1 MQMKTCLD
9 CSERVR
15 SSAKKCQFCGF
26 RFDAPKASAMP
37 LVVFAIGVVLAVI
50 GANVSTDVRV
60 PAISSVVMLAGGFA
74 LAVQRRVRRA
84 KRFTATGQF
93 ARLVEPLP
101 LAIVTTLRGH

>member
-1 MQMKTCLD
+1 MEMKTCLD

-15 SSAKKCQFCGF
+15 KAARKCQFCGF

-37 LVVFAIGVVLAVI
+37 LVVFVLGVVLAVI
-50 GANVSTDVRV
+50 GANVSTVV
-60 PAISSVVMLAGGFA
+60 LAMSSVVMLAGAFA

-84 KRFTATGQF
+84 KRFTATGEF
-93 ARLVEPLP
+93 ARLLEPLP